1 MPPSQERRFTAVS
14 LLCPWLVASTNRGVL
29 SSSNIEG
36 GITINFA
43 KLNEVTLSSDKSI
56 ASVGPGNTW
65 YDVYIQLQPED
76 VQVIG
81 GRVAAIGVG
90 GLTLGGGVSFF
101 SGEYGWACDN
111 VYNYQ
116 VVTADG
122 QIVDVNYDSEYS
134 DLYWALRGGGNNF
147 GLVTRFDLYTC
158 KFPRARRRPAPCES
172 ER

>member
-1 MPPSQERRFTAVS
+1 M
-14 LLCPWLVASTNRGVL
+14 
-29 SSSNIEG
+29 SSN
-36 GITINFA
+36 
-43 KLNEVTLSSDKSI
+43 KSL
-56 ASVGPGNTW
+56 AYVGPGNTW
-65 YDVYIQLQPED
+65 YDVYTQLQPEG

-116 VVTADG
+116 VVTANG
-122 QIVDVNYDSEYS
+122 EIIDVNYDSEYS

-158 KFPRARRRPAPCES
+158 KFYHAPRRTSPRGNDR
-172 ER
+172 